1 MIPDVEVVIVGAGI
15 SGLVAARCLVDAGFS
30 VRVLEARTRLGGR
43 IHTDLGFAAVP
54 IERGAEFI
62 DGNRVRIWHYLERFG
77 LQAQPGLGMRGFRF
91 VHRDRLHHPLWL
103 LTRPSAFRLALAV
116 SALVRRQCPDQSA
129 ADFLRARG
137 VAGVGWRLAEVMANA
152 ACAPLED
159 LGVVDAAAGLNS
171 PQTSG
176 GDFRPSGG
184 YQVLVDRIGRG
195 LDVRCGEPATVVR
208 WNQAG
213 VEVEAGHRVRAR
225 VAVITLP
232 LGVLQAETVR
242 FEPALPDSKRRAAA
256 ALRMHPAVKILLR
269 FRHPVGHDRVRVIA
283 GDDEVPVFWRAAE
296 PAPVWTAFVTGPRAV
311 TLASAPDRAVERL
324 CSHPWSRRPGA
335 PSMRSRWSTGVAILG
350 AAADTRRRL
359 PTPFRRVR
367 CWPRGSD
374 ASFSPARPPPPRGEA
389 GTVSGAVV
397 TGERAA
403 AEVCA
408 LLGKEGA
415 VGLRGSLDGASSAL
429 AASSA
434 ARSSTR
440 C

>member
-1 MIPDVEVVIVGAGI
+1 MQQPGGGVIPDVEVVIVGAGI

-30 VRVLEARTRLGGR
+30 VRILEARTRLGGR
-43 IHTDLGFAAVP
+43 IHTDLGFAAMP

-91 VHRDRLHHPLWL
+91 AHGDRLHHPLWL

-116 SALVRRQCPDQSA
+116 SSAVRGRCPDQSA

-137 VAGVGWRLAEVMANA
+137 VAGVGWRLADVMANA

-171 PQTSG
+171 PQASG
-176 GDFRPSGG
+176 GDFRPTGG
-184 YQVLVDRIGRG
+184 YQMLVDSIGRG
-195 LDVRCGEPATVVR
+195 LDIRCGEPATVVR

-242 FEPALPDSKRRAAA
+242 FEPDLPDAKRRAVA

-269 FRHPVGHDRVRVIA
+269 FRHPVGDRRVRVIA
-283 GDDEVPVFWRAAE
+283 GDDEVPVFWRATE

-311 TLASAPDRAVERL
+311 TLASAPDRAAERL
-324 CSHPWSRRPGA
+324 CSYLGMGARSALDAVEVVDWGRDPWSCGGSRR
-335 PSMRSRWSTGVAILG
+335 L
-350 AAADTRRRL
+350 RRRFAARAVL
-359 PTPFRRVR
+359 AERV
-367 CWPRGSD
+367 GGLVFAGEATSTE
-374 ASFSPARPPPPRGEA
+374 GEA
-389 GTVSGAVV
+389 GTVSGAAV

-403 AEVCA
+403 AEVST
-408 LLGKEGA
+408 LLGSRGPTVLAKEER
-415 VGLRGSLDGASSAL
+415 LK
-429 AASSA
+429 
-434 ARSSTR
+434 
-440 C
+440 